1 MSSTGRY
8 ERRDDIEIQLATI
21 SGCTMSEDNQVVD
34 DRIIE
39 IVSVKATLL
48 DLRFIEPRVD

>member
-21 SGCTMSEDNQVVD
+21 SGCTMTEDNQVVD

-39 IVSVKATLL
+39 IVSVKATPLV
-48 DLRFIEPRVD
+48 LRFIEARVD